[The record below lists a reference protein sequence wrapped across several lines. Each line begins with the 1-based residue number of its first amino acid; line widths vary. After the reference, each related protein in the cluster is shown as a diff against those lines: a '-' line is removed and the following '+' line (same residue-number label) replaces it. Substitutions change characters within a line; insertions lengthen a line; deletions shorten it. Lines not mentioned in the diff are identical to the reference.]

1 MPLTTF
7 SKNFTGS
14 TKDSRSVTQA
24 EAEDYQPRLIRST
37 TCQTINR
44 CLVSSLDWLDRI
56 DSLFARSDLKRE
68 NNQVL
73 YVLFDSEEAMMMN
86 ERTKPTAING

>member
-37 TCQTINR
+37 YSIRTLQSRTR
-44 CLVSSLDWLDRI
+44 LTTHAVLVKQSI
-56 DSLFARSDLKRE
+56 D
-68 NNQVL
+68 VL
-73 YVLFDSEEAMMMN
+73 S
-86 ERTKPTAING
+86 R

>member
-1 MPLTTF
+1 MVGLDRQFVLRGWLTT
-7 SKNFTGS
+7 
-14 TKDSRSVTQA
+14 
-24 EAEDYQPRLIRST
+24 
-37 TCQTINR
+37 
-44 CLVSSLDWLDRI
+44 RI
-56 DSLFARSDLKRE
+56 EKFAFEYELKQSNRSDLKRE